1 MIHSLLERLRPD
13 YLIEL
18 DKNADEGY
26 EEMLEKIKTWL
37 SGTGFFD
44 TLTIHQVQCLITFT
58 NQNITD
64 INQIEL
70 MYGSYWFYT
79 NDEYLHKLK
88 SK

>member
-18 DKNADEGY
+18 DKNADKGY
-26 EEMLEKIKTWL
+26 EEMVEKIKTWL
-37 SGTGFFD
+37 SDTAFFD
-44 TLTIHQVQCLITFT
+44 QLTIHQVQCLITFT